1 MSEAR
6 SEFRNGIQI
15 DWDVAIEMN
24 DGVIIHADVFR
35 PVSMSGQDITIKA
48 HDGGELM
55 GYLSKPASKRDS
67 RKKDGYNPIYI
78 ETPQEAA
85 NDCTR
90 N

>member
-6 SEFRNGIQI
+6 SEISDGIQI
-15 DWDVAIEMN
+15 DWDVAIEMD
-24 DGVIIHADVFR
+24 DGVIIRADVFH

-48 HDGGELM
+48 HDGGDYM
-55 GYLSKPASKRDS
+55 GYLSKLAPKQDS

-78 ETPQEAA
+78 ETSQEAA

>member
-1 MSEAR
+1 LSEAR
-6 SEFRNGIQI
+6 SEIRDGIQI

-48 HDGGELM
+48 HDGGDYM
-55 GYLSKPASKRDS
+55 GYLSKPASKQDS
-67 RKKDGYNPIYI
+67 CKKDGYNPIYI
-78 ETPQEAA
+78 KTPQEAA